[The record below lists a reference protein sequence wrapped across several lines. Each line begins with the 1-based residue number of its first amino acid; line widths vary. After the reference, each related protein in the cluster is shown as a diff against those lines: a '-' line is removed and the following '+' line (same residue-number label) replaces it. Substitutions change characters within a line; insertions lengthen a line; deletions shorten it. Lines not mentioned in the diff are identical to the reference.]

1 MGGGVLTVVPNI
13 YFVHVGME
21 YGVGVAYVSQKH
33 NTFDQYPNVKLDH
46 KNKLSTIIFHDEFV
60 LRIIV
65 HSDDRVVIMWFS
77 KCFIYSLLFQFI

>member
-1 MGGGVLTVVPNI
+1 MAFNCGWRCLNFSPKYLLCACGNG
-13 YFVHVGME
+13 FWSWC
-21 YGVGVAYVSQKH
+21 AYVSQKH

-65 HSDDRVVIMWFS
+65 HSDDRVVIM
-77 KCFIYSLLFQFI
+77 